1 MKPILYLFILS
12 IIISCSTEPNDSS
25 LNSGTDPN
33 AWTIP
38 SGNIVTGAFNLFP
51 LVENPSYSKVGEVNI
66 SDDALVAV
74 IHFNDEIRVY
84 PYQYIALY
92 ESVNDN
98 LHGNN
103 FAITYCPITKSALCY
118 NRTFENETLTLR
130 GSGYLY
136 NNNLI
141 AYDEESETYWS
152 QMLSICI
159 KGKYA
164 EKKIETF
171 NVIETK
177 WNTVKQ
183 YFEFADVFTN
193 KSVKSS
199 NPNAIK
205 KLQKNI
211 TDGESIYG
219 IVNDR
224 LAIDK
229 QIHIYR
235 YDEFENGS
243 KLYEKQ
249 IGSEKIIIVGNK
261 EHHYITSYVKD
272 NTANFSVIP
281 NSFPIIMEDNNGN
294 IWDVFGKAI
303 SGPRKGDQLR
313 SPNSFVALGWA
324 WKAFYTDFVFNEN

>member
-1 MKPILYLFILS
+1 MQK
-12 IIISCSTEPNDSS
+12 
-25 LNSGTDPN
+25 
-33 AWTIP
+33 
-38 SGNIVTGAFNLFP
+38 
-51 LVENPSYSKVGEVNI
+51 
-66 SDDALVAV
+66 
-74 IHFNDEIRVY
+74 
-84 PYQYIALY
+84 
-92 ESVNDN
+92 
-98 LHGNN
+98 
-103 FAITYCPITKSALCY
+103 
-118 NRTFENETLTLR
+118 
-130 GSGYLY
+130 
-136 NNNLI
+136 
-141 AYDEESETYWS
+141 
-152 QMLSICI
+152 
-159 KGKYA
+159 
-164 EKKIETF
+164 KKIETF